1 MNRIITIC
9 LFAFTFFSC
18 DSDEKDQI
26 ITGYVIDTSL
36 NISVA
41 NSNGDDL
48 LATDNVNGYNNHSKI
63 KVLYMLN
70 GKLVN
75 IPNGSDY
82 PGNFLIYEQDGHSV
96 ARFFLYDSG
105 EKYSETH
112 IIWDETHT
120 DVIKAEFE
128 RTKNS
133 TTKKR
138 IWLNDQLVTDIQP
151 YLKIVK

>member
-1 MNRIITIC
+1 MNKIITIC
-9 LFAFTFFSC
+9 LFAITLFSC
-18 DSDEKDQI
+18 DSDEKERI
-26 ITGYVIDTSL
+26 ITGYNIETFL
-36 NISVA
+36 NISAV

-48 LATDNVNGYNNHSKI
+48 LATNNVNGYNSSKI
-63 KVLYMLN
+63 KILYLAN

-96 ARFFLYDSG
+96 VRVFLYDSK

-120 DVIKAEFE
+120 DIIKAEFE

-138 IWLNDQLVTDIQP
+138 IWLNDQLVTDIEP